1 MFILCQYVAGLG
13 ISGMSNFEK
22 VLTFLDPISTPWDP
36 SLAFVMASAVG
47 VNLLTFNRILARK
60 YPVCE
65 KDFSLPTKTEITP
78 ELLKGSMLFGM
89 GWGLCGVCPG
99 PGIVGLATGNL
110 FYWTW
115 LPSMLGGMFAYQRR
129 LSEII

>member
-1 MFILCQYVAGLG
+1 
-13 ISGMSNFEK
+13 MSNFEK
-22 VLTFLDPISTPWDP
+22 VLTFLDPISAAWDP

-47 VNLLTFNRILARK
+47 VNLLTFNRILARR

-65 KDFSLPTKTEITP
+65 KGFSLPTRTEITP
-78 ELLKGSMLFGM
+78 ELLTGSMLFGI

-99 PGIVGLATGNL
+99 PGIIGLASGNL

-115 LPSMLGGMFAYQRR
+115 IPSMLGGMFVYQRR
-129 LSEII
+129 LSEVI